1 MLLHQ
6 GARNMSAAF
15 DQIKQAEQQ
24 AEEILQAAR
33 DKAATLKKET
43 ADAVS
48 ALEGAFHAELKAY
61 QDALLESEQA
71 AIRQKLADMDAA
83 WEREKAGMDAR
94 FAAEREALVAN
105 LVGKVIEAHGHRD
118 AQ

>member
-1 MLLHQ
+1 
-6 GARNMSAAF
+6 MSAAF
-15 DQIKQAEQQ
+15 EQIRQAEQQ

-33 DKAATLKKET
+33 EKAALLKKET

-48 ALEGAFHAELKAY
+48 ALESAFHAELKAY
-61 QDALLESEQA
+61 QDALLESERA
-71 AIRQKLADMDAA
+71 AIGRKLAELDAA

-94 FAAEREALVAN
+94 FAAEKDALVAH
-105 LVGKVIEAHGHRD
+105 LVGKVIGAHGRRD